1 MLDVKIKLTLIFFI
15 ALLTFSAHGQA
26 PADSSRTK
34 LADST
39 QVKLDE
45 YRKLF
50 DSGVIGE
57 DEYNKLRS
65 HLLGNNAPETKQ
77 ETVKSDVFLTKADT
91 MPMRALKERYKG
103 RIVAGS
109 VILSVGTAFL
119 AGDVVYG
126 LLAPKPPK
134 ANSTNADTISSEKA
148 THLGS
153 EIALGV
159 IGGLA
164 AAGGS
169 VFLALGLKDKAI
181 YRRRGKELTMNFTGK
196 EIQIAF
202 VF

>member
-1 MLDVKIKLTLIFFI
+1 VKIKLI
-15 ALLTFSAHGQA
+15 ALFVITLFALTARCQA
-26 PADSSRTK
+26 PVDSSQTK
-34 LADST
+34 KIADST
-39 QVKLDE
+39 QIKLDQ
-45 YRKLF
+45 YKKLF

-65 HLLGNNAPETKQ
+65 QLLGTVSPEAKQQ
-77 ETVKSDVFLTKADT
+77 ETVKSDVIITKADT
-91 MPMRALKERYKG
+91 MPMRSLKERYKS

-109 VILSVGTAFL
+109 AILSVGAAFL
-119 AGDVVYG
+119 AGDIVYSTIP
-126 LLAPKPPK
+126 LKLPKP
-134 ANSTNADTISSEKA
+134 NGTNADTISSEKA

-153 EIALGV
+153 QIALGV

-164 AAGGS
+164 TVGGS

-181 YRRRGKELTMNFTGK
+181 YRRRGKALTMNYTGK